1 MNNKKGCG
9 AMDLKKYFEDTK
21 GLGVLSTADE
31 KGKVNAAVYSKPQV
45 IDDTHVA
52 FIMGDKRMH
61 ANIKKNPSAV
71 FLYKKDGPGYEG
83 KRIYLKKESETDNKE
98 VISKTCKREYPGV
111 YCEPYYLKNS
121 FLVTFSV
128 EPVLPLVGEK

>member
-1 MNNKKGCG
+1 
-9 AMDLKKYFEDTK
+9 MDFKKYFESAK

-45 IDDTHVA
+45 IDDAHVA
-52 FIMGDKRMH
+52 FIMGDKLTH
-61 ANIKKNPSAV
+61 ANLKNNPWAV
-71 FLYKKDGPGYEG
+71 FLFKEDGPDYQG
-83 KRIYLKKESETDNKE
+83 KRVYLKKESETDNQE
-98 VISKTCKREYPGV
+98 LVSRTCKHEYPRV

-128 EPVLPLVGEK
+128 ESILPLVGEK

>member
-1 MNNKKGCG
+1 
-9 AMDLKKYFEDTK
+9 MDFKKYFQGTK

-52 FIMGDKRMH
+52 FIMGDKLTH

-71 FLYKKDGPGYEG
+71 FLYKEDGPGYEG
-83 KRIYLKKESETDNKE
+83 KRIYLKKESETDNQE
-98 VISKTCKREYPGV
+98 LISKTCNREYPGV

-128 EPVLPLVGEK
+128 ESVLPLVGENKQ